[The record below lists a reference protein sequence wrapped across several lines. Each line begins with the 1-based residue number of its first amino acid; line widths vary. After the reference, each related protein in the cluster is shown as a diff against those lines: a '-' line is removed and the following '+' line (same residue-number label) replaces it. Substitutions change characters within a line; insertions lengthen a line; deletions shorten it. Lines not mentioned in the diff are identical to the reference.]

1 MSVPQWNA
9 DIITPDAPA
18 SDTPIATNG
27 GLEKNQ
33 SGELGVSVDG
43 STVTINGD
51 GQLEAAGGGETFSP
65 LLKNDIVILPDGS
78 YIGNY
83 RDPDIDWY
91 NTSASNIAYLQSLTT
106 TSVGVLPYMRPW
118 CYSKD
123 GQDRFYTYLE
133 GYSKTDVQ
141 DYIPVWIPGP
151 GTGNS
156 DCSCRLEYI
165 GTSPRISNATRQFID
180 PTYPEKPAES
190 ISCVGVGVKPPP
202 SASNVFDVDTTLWN
216 KVGDWS
222 TLTVPLD
229 RWYFGMY
236 NTTTQAWL
244 AFDYSTNRVATNP
257 FYQGGGPQW
266 KVFVNIPAA
275 TSADA
280 GKVLKI
286 DSSGNPQWVT
296 P

>member
-43 STVTINGD
+43 STVTINGS
-51 GQLEAAGGGETFSP
+51 GQLEAAGGGETFNP
-65 LLKNDIVILPDGS
+65 VLKNGIVVLPDGS

-83 RDPDIDWY
+83 RDWDIDGY
-91 NTSASNIAYLQSLTT
+91 MTSSTQFYFQSMGTT
-106 TSVGVLPYMRPW
+106 TVGVLPYLRPW
-118 CYSKD
+118 CYSEN
-123 GQDRFYTYLE
+123 GQALFYIYIE
-133 GYSKTDVQ
+133 GYDKTDIQ
-141 DYIPVWIPGP
+141 DYTPVWIPGP
-151 GTGNS
+151 FTGNS

-165 GTSPRISNATRQFID
+165 GTPTRMNVTRKCIN
-180 PTYPEKPAES
+180 PLYPEQPAES
-190 ISCVGVGVKPPP
+190 ISCVGVRVLPPP
-202 SASNVFDVDTTLWN
+202 SASNVFEEDTAKWN

-229 RWYFGMY
+229 KWYFGMY
-236 NTTTQAWL
+236 NKTTQAWL
-244 AFDYSTNRVATNP
+244 TLDYSTHRVATEQ
-257 FYQGGGPQW
+257 FYQALMPRW